1 MGALNIVKKNN
12 LFLIGPIR
20 AGKTSTGRNLSKLLS
35 LMFYDTD
42 HEVQRHMGV
51 TLAWILKLEREEGL
65 YRREHRVLKSLVRK
79 KNILLA
85 TGGGIVVSPEN
96 RNLLKENGLIIY
108 LRISLDMQQKRTRF
122 SKENRPLLEVP
133 DLPKKIIALHQRR
146 EPLYSALAD
155 LTYDSEATTSRHLA
169 LKIFQDLK
177 NQGLCEQIIFAA

>member
-1 MGALNIVKKNN
+1 MGSSNISKKNN
-12 LFLIGPIR
+12 IFLIGPMG
-20 AGKTSTGRNLSKLLS
+20 AGKTSTGKNLSKLLN
-35 LMFYDTD
+35 LTFYDTD
-42 HEVQRHMGV
+42 HELQKHTGV
-51 TLAWILKLEREEGL
+51 TLAWILKLEQEEGL
-65 YRREHRVLKSLVRK
+65 YRREHSILKSLVRK

-85 TGGGIVVSPEN
+85 TGGGIVVFPEN

-108 LRISLDMQQKRTRF
+108 LRISLDMQQKRTHF

-133 DLPKKIIALHQRR
+133 DLPQKIMTLHQQR

-177 NQGLCEQIIFAA
+177 NQCLCK